1 MSDGECFKLLE
12 DYIATFPLTSNEK
25 FLTTTWYYSKL
36 KRVFVK

>member
-25 FLTTTWYYSKL
+25 FLTTTYL
-36 KRVFVK
+36 LGNITQT